1 VGRDSQGTNRYFIA
15 LGSNLGDREATL
27 KQAWSMLASLCERAR
42 LSRIYETRPMYVADQ
57 PLYLNA
63 VGEAASPAKPS
74 EMLASLH
81 RIEHS
86 LGRDRSREIRMGPR
100 PIDLDILLC
109 DAIIMDA
116 PELTIPHPRI
126 TERMFVL
133 VPLLELAP
141 DLRDPRTGTPYSR
154 ARATLRGAEGAP
166 GAGDAASS
174 RWGVY
179 LYSPR

>member
-1 VGRDSQGTNRYFIA
+1 
-15 LGSNLGDREATL
+15 
-27 KQAWSMLASLCERAR
+27 
-42 LSRIYETRPMYVADQ
+42 MYVADQ

>member
-1 VGRDSQGTNRYFIA
+1 

-27 KQAWSMLASLCERAR
+27 KKAWSMLASLCESAR

-63 VGEAASPAKPS
+63 VGEAASQAEPL
-74 EMLASLH
+74 EMLAALH
-81 RIEHS
+81 RIEQS

-109 DAIIMDA
+109 GDIIMDT
-116 PELTIPHPRI
+116 PTLTIPHPRI

-133 VPLLELAP
+133 VPLLELMP
-141 DLRDPRTGTPYSR
+141 GLRDPRTGVPYSQ
-154 ARATLRGAEGAP
+154 AGADLQGVDGAP
-166 GAGDAASS
+166 EDAASS
-174 RWGVY
+174 RRGVY
-179 LYSPR
+179 LYTPR